1 MKQVLLVFIGGG
13 VGSALRYLVGKFLK
27 TSASGFPWG
36 TFSVNV
42 LGSLLIGILMGVALK
57 NSSLSENQTLLLIT
71 GFCGGF
77 TTFSA
82 FAYEN
87 QVFLKEGDFTS
98 FFHLYLGLNW
108 TWTCSRVF
116 RSFYL
121 QKFLMVF
128 KAFDTCIHF

>member
-13 VGSALRYLVGKFLK
+13 AGSALRYMVGKFLK
-27 TSASGFPWG
+27 TPTSEFPWG

-42 LGSLLIGILMGVALK
+42 LGSLLIGILMGIVLK
-57 NSSLSENQTLLLIT
+57 NSSISENQTLLLVT

-87 QVFLKEGDFTS
+87 QVFLKEGDFTN
-98 FFHLYLGLNW
+98 FFIYTLGSIGLGLAA
-108 TWTCSRVF
+108 VF
-116 RSFYL
+116 LGLFISKNF
-121 QKFLMVF
+121 
-128 KAFDTCIHF
+128 

>member
-27 TSASGFPWG
+27 IPASGFPWS

-42 LGSLLIGILMGVALK
+42 LGSLIIGILMGVTLK
-57 NSSLSENQTLLLIT
+57 NSALSENQTLLLIT
-71 GFCGGF
+71 GLCGGF

-87 QVFLKEGDFTS
+87 QVFLKEGDFTN
-98 FFHLYLGLNW
+98 FFIYTLGSIGVALAAVFLGLFI
-108 TWTCSRVF
+108 SK
-116 RSFYL
+116 SF
-121 QKFLMVF
+121 
-128 KAFDTCIHF
+128 

>member
-27 TSASGFPWG
+27 MPASGFPWS

-42 LGSLLIGILMGVALK
+42 LGSLIIGILMGVTLK
-57 NSSLSENQTLLLIT
+57 NSALSENQTLLLIT
-71 GFCGGF
+71 GLCGGF

-87 QVFLKEGDFTS
+87 QVFLKEGDFTNFFIYTLGSIGVGLAAVFLGFFISKS
-98 FFHLYLGLNW
+98 F
-108 TWTCSRVF
+108 
-116 RSFYL
+116 
-121 QKFLMVF
+121 
-128 KAFDTCIHF
+128 

>member
-27 TSASGFPWG
+27 IPASGFPWS

-42 LGSLLIGILMGVALK
+42 LGSLIIGILMGVTLK
-57 NSSLSENQTLLLIT
+57 NSALSENQTLLLIT
-71 GFCGGF
+71 GLCGGF

-87 QVFLKEGDFTS
+87 QVFLKEGDFTNFFIYTLGSIGVGLAAVFLGFFISKS
-98 FFHLYLGLNW
+98 F
-108 TWTCSRVF
+108 
-116 RSFYL
+116 
-121 QKFLMVF
+121 
-128 KAFDTCIHF
+128 

>member
-27 TSASGFPWG
+27 MPASGFPWS

-42 LGSLLIGILMGVALK
+42 LGSLIIGILMGVTLK
-57 NSSLSENQTLLLIT
+57 NSALSENQSLLLIT
-71 GFCGGF
+71 GLCGGF

-87 QVFLKEGDFTS
+87 QVFLKEGDFINFFIYTLGSIGVGLAAVFFGFFISKS
-98 FFHLYLGLNW
+98 F
-108 TWTCSRVF
+108 
-116 RSFYL
+116 
-121 QKFLMVF
+121 
-128 KAFDTCIHF
+128 

>member
-27 TSASGFPWG
+27 IPASGFPWS

-42 LGSLLIGILMGVALK
+42 LGSLIIGILMGVTLK
-57 NSSLSENQTLLLIT
+57 NSALSENQTLLLIT
-71 GFCGGF
+71 GLCGGF

-87 QVFLKEGDFTS
+87 QVFLKEGDFTN
-98 FFHLYLGLNW
+98 FFIYTLGSIGVGLAAVFLGLFISKN
-108 TWTCSRVF
+108 F
-116 RSFYL
+116 
-121 QKFLMVF
+121 
-128 KAFDTCIHF
+128 

>member
-13 VGSALRYLVGKFLK
+13 IGSALRYVVGTFSK
-27 TSASGFPWG
+27 TSASEFPWG

-42 LGSLLIGILMGVALK
+42 LGSLLIGILMGITLK

-98 FFHLYLGLNW
+98 FFIYTFGSIGLGLAA
-108 TWTCSRVF
+108 VF
-116 RSFYL
+116 LGLFISKSF
-121 QKFLMVF
+121 
-128 KAFDTCIHF
+128 

>member
-27 TSASGFPWG
+27 MPASGFPWS

-42 LGSLLIGILMGVALK
+42 LGSLIIGILMGVTLK
-57 NSSLSENQTLLLIT
+57 NSALSENQTLLLIT
-71 GFCGGF
+71 GLCGGF

-87 QVFLKEGDFTS
+87 QVFLKEGDFTN
-98 FFHLYLGLNW
+98 FFIYTLGSIGVGLAAVFLGLFISKN
-108 TWTCSRVF
+108 F
-116 RSFYL
+116 
-121 QKFLMVF
+121 
-128 KAFDTCIHF
+128 

>member
-27 TSASGFPWG
+27 MPASGFPWS

-42 LGSLLIGILMGVALK
+42 LGSLIIGILMGVTLK
-57 NSSLSENQTLLLIT
+57 NSALSENQSLLLIT
-71 GFCGGF
+71 GLCGGF

-87 QVFLKEGDFTS
+87 QVFLKEGDFINFFIYTLGSIGIGLAAVFFGFFISKS
-98 FFHLYLGLNW
+98 F
-108 TWTCSRVF
+108 
-116 RSFYL
+116 
-121 QKFLMVF
+121 
-128 KAFDTCIHF
+128 

>member
-27 TSASGFPWG
+27 IPASGFSWS

-42 LGSLLIGILMGVALK
+42 LGSLIIGILMGVTLK
-57 NSSLSENQTLLLIT
+57 NSALSENQTLLLIT
-71 GFCGGF
+71 GICGGF

-87 QVFLKEGDFTS
+87 QVFLKEGDFTN
-98 FFHLYLGLNW
+98 FFIYTLGSIGVGLAAVFLGLFI
-108 TWTCSRVF
+108 SK
-116 RSFYL
+116 SF
-121 QKFLMVF
+121 
-128 KAFDTCIHF
+128 

>member
-13 VGSALRYLVGKFLK
+13 IGSALRYTVGTFFK
-27 TSASGFPWG
+27 TTSPGFPWG
-36 TFSVNV
+36 TFTVNV
-42 LGSLLIGILMGVALK
+42 IGSLLIGIFMGFALK

-98 FFHLYLGLNW
+98 FLIYTLGSIGVGLVAVFLGLFI
-108 TWTCSRVF
+108 SK
-116 RSFYL
+116 SF
-121 QKFLMVF
+121 
-128 KAFDTCIHF
+128 

>member
-27 TSASGFPWG
+27 TSTSGFPWG

-57 NSSLSENQTLLLIT
+57 NSSFSENQTLLLIT

-98 FFHLYLGLNW
+98 FFIYTLGSITLGLAA
-108 TWTCSRVF
+108 VF
-116 RSFYL
+116 LVLFISKSF
-121 QKFLMVF
+121 
-128 KAFDTCIHF
+128 